1 MRNSPR
7 LCMSVAA
14 LALLFPLAL
23 SLPGKPAYAAD
34 NQVTFIFGGD
44 VEWSLNARP
53 PTVRY
58 RIADPTPFG
67 QIVYGRRDVRDQ
79 VTGDWPPI
87 PYIDQGESGAYLKS
101 LGLKGPSDNSKAESL
116 SYPLLEQE
124 EYTKDY
130 STDDALLTHPLQ
142 RLAPIFHGADLVLVN
157 CEGALSDH
165 GRQVGSNKTPER
177 FAISMRAA
185 GISVVN
191 IANNHTFDAEER
203 GFLDTLRALS
213 MAGIGHVGGGMDLAD
228 ARKPVI
234 VERNGIKIGILGY
247 TQFNN
252 FGESVFAAEGR
263 PGIVPMDPFLMKE
276 DIRKLRPQV
285 DYVMIAIHWATSRSA
300 EVSSENRAFAHGLID
315 AGADVILGHHPPH
328 PKGIEVYKGKVILY
342 APSNVLRG
350 HNGPALDDGY
360 LARFTLGPKSV
371 EKVEVLPIIGKGQP
385 EGHTGPYDSKLF
397 QPALMQGADAHRLLE
412 NLRSRSAALDT
423 TMAIDGEKGV
433 IAVSQTSK

>member
-1 MRNSPR
+1 MRSS
-7 LCMSVAA
+7 LQYWASVSGAALLLSAA
-14 LALLFPLAL
+14 LA
-23 SLPGKPAYAAD
+23 LPGKPAFAAD

-44 VEWSLNARP
+44 VEWALNARP

-58 RIADPTPFG
+58 RIADPTAYG
-67 QIVYGRRDVRDQ
+67 KVVYGRRDVRDQ

-87 PYIDQGESGAYLKS
+87 PYVDQGQSGAYLKS
-101 LGLKGPSDNSKAESL
+101 LGLKGPSDASTAESL
-116 SYPLLEQE
+116 SYPLLERE

-130 STDDALLTHPLQ
+130 STDDALLNHPLQ
-142 RLAPIFHGADLVLVN
+142 RLAPIFHGADLVMVN

-165 GRQVGSNKTPER
+165 GRQVGLNKTPER
-177 FAISMRAA
+177 FAIAMRDA
-185 GISVVN
+185 GIGVVN
-191 IANNHTFDAEER
+191 LANNHTFDAEER
-203 GFLDTLRALS
+203 GFLDTLRVLS
-213 MAGIGHVGGGMDLAD
+213 LAGIGHVGGGMDLAD

-234 VERNGIKIGILGY
+234 VARNGIKIGILGY

-252 FGESVFAAEGR
+252 FGESVFAADGR
-263 PGIVPMDPFLMKE
+263 PGIVPMDPFLIKE
-276 DIRKLRPQV
+276 DIGKLRPQV
-285 DYVMIAIHWATSRSA
+285 DYVMVAIHWATSRSA
-300 EVSSENRAFAHGLID
+300 EVSPLNRAFAHELID

-328 PKGIEVYKGKVILY
+328 PKGIEVYHGKVILY

-371 EKVEVLPIIGKGQP
+371 EKIEVLPIVGKGQP

-397 QPALMQGADAHRLLE
+397 QPTLMQGAEARRLLE
-412 NLRSRSAALDT
+412 DLRNRSAALDT

-433 IAVSQTSK
+433 ITVSPTSK

>member
-1 MRNSPR
+1 MVS
-7 LCMSVAA
+7 SVAIA
-14 LALLFPLAL
+14 ASLTLG
-23 SLPGKPAYAAD
+23 LPGKSAFAAD
-34 NQVTFIFGGD
+34 NQVVFIFGGD

-58 RIADPTPFG
+58 RVADPTPYG
-67 QIVYGRRDVRDQ
+67 KIVYGRRDVRDQ

-87 PYIDQGESGAYLKS
+87 PYNDQSESGAYLKS
-101 LGLKGPSDNSKAESL
+101 LGLKGPNDSSTGESL
-116 SYPLLEQE
+116 SYPLLQQE

-130 STDDALLTHPLQ
+130 STDDALLNRPLQ
-142 RLAPIFHGADLVLVN
+142 RLAPIFHAADLVMVN

-177 FAISMRAA
+177 FATSMRSA
-185 GISVVN
+185 GIGLVN
-191 IANNHTFDAEER
+191 LANNHTFDAEER

-213 MAGIGHVGGGMDLAD
+213 LAGIGHVGGGMDLAD
-228 ARKPVI
+228 ARKPAI
-234 VERNGIKIGILGY
+234 VERNGIKMGFLGY

-252 FGESVFAAEGR
+252 MGESAFAADGR

-285 DYVMIAIHWATSRSA
+285 DYVLVAIHWATSRSA
-300 EVSSENRAFAHGLID
+300 EVSPDNRAFAHDLID

-328 PKGIEVYKGKVILY
+328 PKGIEVYHGKVIVY

-350 HNGPALDDGY
+350 HNGPNLDDGY

-397 QPALMQGADAHRLLE
+397 QPALMQGANARQLLD
-412 NLRSRSAALDT
+412 NLRARSATLDT
-423 TMAIDGEKGV
+423 AMAIDGEKGV
-433 IAVSQTSK
+433 ITVSQTAK

>member
-1 MRNSPR
+1 MRCSPR
-7 LCMSVAA
+7 FLASISSVAILSS
-14 LALLFPLAL
+14 LALGLLEN
-23 SLPGKPAYAAD
+23 PAFAAD
-34 NQVTFIFGGD
+34 NVVFDFGGD

-58 RIADPTPFG
+58 RVSDPGPYG
-67 QIVYGRRDVRDQ
+67 KIVYGRRDVRDQ

-101 LGLKGPSDNSKAESL
+101 LGLKGPNDTATGESL
-116 SYPLLEQE
+116 SYPLLEHE
-124 EYTKDY
+124 EYNKDY
-130 STDDALLTHPLQ
+130 STDDALLNYPLQ
-142 RLAPIFHGADLVLVN
+142 RLAPIFRGADLAMVN

-165 GRQVGSNKTPER
+165 GRQVGLNRTPER
-177 FAISMRAA
+177 FAISMRNA
-185 GISVVN
+185 GIGLVN

-213 MAGIGHVGGGMDLAD
+213 LAGIAHVGGGTDLSD
-228 ARKPVI
+228 ARRPVI
-234 VERNGIKIGILGY
+234 VERNGIKLGFLGY

-252 FGESVFAAEGR
+252 IGESVFAADGR

-276 DIRKLRPQV
+276 DIRKPRPQV
-285 DYVMIAIHWATSRSA
+285 DYVMVAIHWATSRSA
-300 EVSSENRAFAHGLID
+300 DVSPENRAFAHGLID

-328 PKGIEVYKGKVILY
+328 PKGIEIYKGKVILY

-397 QPALMQGADAHRLLE
+397 QPALMQEADAHRLLE

-433 IAVSQTSK
+433 ITMPQTSK

>member
-1 MRNSPR
+1 MRSS
-7 LCMSVAA
+7 LQSWASVSAAALLLSAA
-14 LALLFPLAL
+14 LAL
-23 SLPGKPAYAAD
+23 SGKPAFAAD

-44 VEWSLNARP
+44 VEWALNARP

-58 RIADPTPFG
+58 RVADPTAYG
-67 QIVYGRRDVRDQ
+67 KVVYGRRDVRDQ

-87 PYIDQGESGAYLKS
+87 PYVDQGQSGAYLKS
-101 LGLKGPSDNSKAESL
+101 LGLKGPSDASTAESL
-116 SYPLLEQE
+116 SYPLLEHE

-130 STDDALLTHPLQ
+130 STDDALLNHPLQ
-142 RLAPIFHGADLVLVN
+142 RLAPIFHGADLVMVN

-165 GRQVGSNKTPER
+165 GRQVGLNKTPER
-177 FAISMRAA
+177 FAIAMRDA
-185 GISVVN
+185 GIGVVN
-191 IANNHTFDAEER
+191 LANNHTFDAEER

-213 MAGIGHVGGGMDLAD
+213 LAGIGHVGGGMDLAD

-234 VERNGIKIGILGY
+234 VERNSIKIGILGY

-252 FGESVFAAEGR
+252 FGESVFAADGR
-263 PGIVPMDPFLMKE
+263 PGIVPMDPFLIKE
-276 DIRKLRPQV
+276 DIGQLRPQV
-285 DYVMIAIHWATSRSA
+285 DYAMVAIHWATSRSA
-300 EVSSENRAFAHGLID
+300 EVSPPNRAFAHELID

-328 PKGIEVYKGKVILY
+328 PKGIEVYHGKVILY

-350 HNGPALDDGY
+350 HNGPNLDDGY

-371 EKVEVLPIIGKGQP
+371 DKVEVLPIVGKGQP

-397 QPALMQGADAHRLLE
+397 QPALMQGADARRLLE
-412 NLRSRSAALDT
+412 DLRNQSAALDT

-433 IAVSQTSK
+433 VTVSP

>member
-1 MRNSPR
+1 MRYSPR
-7 LCMSVAA
+7 FWASISSVAILSFLA
-14 LALLFPLAL
+14 LALPEKAAF
-23 SLPGKPAYAAD
+23 AAD
-34 NQVTFIFGGD
+34 NQIVFMFGGD

-58 RIADPTPFG
+58 PVADPTPYG
-67 QIVYGRRDVRDQ
+67 KIVYGRRDVRDQ

-101 LGLKGPSDNSKAESL
+101 LGLKGPNDPSTGESL
-116 SYPLLEQE
+116 SYPLLDHE
-124 EYTKDY
+124 EYAKDY
-130 STDDALLTHPLQ
+130 SNDDALLNYPLQ
-142 RLAPIFHGADLVLVN
+142 RLAPIFHGADLVMVN

-165 GRQVGSNKTPER
+165 GRQVGLNRTPER
-177 FAISMRAA
+177 FAISMRDA
-185 GISVVN
+185 GIGLVN
-191 IANNHTFDAEER
+191 LANNHTFDAEER
-203 GFLDTLRALS
+203 GFVDTLRALS
-213 MAGIGHVGGGMDLAD
+213 LAGIAHVGGGTDLSD

-234 VERNGIKIGILGY
+234 VERNGIKLGFLGY

-252 FGESVFAAEGR
+252 IGESAFAADGR

-285 DYVMIAIHWATSRSA
+285 DYVLVAIHWATSRSA
-300 EVSSENRAFAHGLID
+300 EVSPQNRAFAHALID

-328 PKGIEVYKGKVILY
+328 PKGIEVYRGKVIIY
-342 APSNVLRG
+342 APSNLLRG
-350 HNGPALDDGY
+350 HNGPNLDDGY

-397 QPALMQGADAHRLLE
+397 QPALMQAANARQLLE
-412 NLRSRSAALDT
+412 NLRSRSASLDT
-423 TMAIDGEKGV
+423 AMAIDGEKG
-433 IAVSQTSK
+433 IITVSSK

>member
-1 MRNSPR
+1 MRSS
-7 LCMSVAA
+7 LQYWASVSGAALLLSAA
-14 LALLFPLAL
+14 LA
-23 SLPGKPAYAAD
+23 LPGKPAFAAD

-44 VEWSLNARP
+44 VEWALNARP

-58 RIADPTPFG
+58 RIADPTAYG
-67 QIVYGRRDVRDQ
+67 KVVYGRRDVRDQ

-87 PYIDQGESGAYLKS
+87 PYVDQGQSGAYLKS
-101 LGLKGPSDNSKAESL
+101 LGLKGPSDASTAESL
-116 SYPLLEQE
+116 SYPLLERE

-130 STDDALLTHPLQ
+130 STDDALLNHPLQ
-142 RLAPIFHGADLVLVN
+142 RLAPIFHGADLVMVN

-165 GRQVGSNKTPER
+165 GRQVGLNKTPER
-177 FAISMRAA
+177 FAIAMRDA
-185 GISVVN
+185 GIGVVN
-191 IANNHTFDAEER
+191 LANNHTFDAEER
-203 GFLDTLRALS
+203 GFLDTLRVLS
-213 MAGIGHVGGGMDLAD
+213 LAGIGHVGGGMDLAD

-252 FGESVFAAEGR
+252 FGESVFAADGR
-263 PGIVPMDPFLMKE
+263 PGIVPMDPFLIKE
-276 DIRKLRPQV
+276 DIGKLRPQV
-285 DYVMIAIHWATSRSA
+285 DYVMVAIHWATSRSA
-300 EVSSENRAFAHGLID
+300 EVSPLNRAFAHELID

-328 PKGIEVYKGKVILY
+328 PKGIEVYHGKVILY

-371 EKVEVLPIIGKGQP
+371 EKIEVLPIVGKGQP

-397 QPALMQGADAHRLLE
+397 QPTLMQGAEARRLLE
-412 NLRSRSAALDT
+412 DLRNRSAALDT

-433 IAVSQTSK
+433 ITVSPTSK

>member
-1 MRNSPR
+1 MRSSPQSWA
-7 LCMSVAA
+7 SVSAAALLLSAA
-14 LALLFPLAL
+14 LA
-23 SLPGKPAYAAD
+23 LPGKPAFAAD

-44 VEWSLNARP
+44 VEWALNARP

-58 RIADPTPFG
+58 RIADPTPYG
-67 QIVYGRRDVRDQ
+67 KVVYGRRDVRDQ

-87 PYIDQGESGAYLKS
+87 PYVDQGQSGAYLKS
-101 LGLKGPSDNSKAESL
+101 LGLKGPSDASTAESL
-116 SYPLLEQE
+116 SYPLLEHE

-130 STDDALLTHPLQ
+130 STDDALLNHPLQ
-142 RLAPIFHGADLVLVN
+142 RLAPIFHGADLVMVN

-165 GRQVGSNKTPER
+165 GRQVGLNKTPER
-177 FAISMRAA
+177 FAIAMRDA
-185 GISVVN
+185 GIGVVN
-191 IANNHTFDAEER
+191 LANNHTFDAEER

-213 MAGIGHVGGGMDLAD
+213 LAGIGHVGGGMDLAD

-252 FGESVFAAEGR
+252 FGESVFAADGR
-263 PGIVPMDPFLMKE
+263 PGIVPMDPFLIKD
-276 DIRKLRPQV
+276 DIGKLRPQV
-285 DYVMIAIHWATSRSA
+285 DYVMVAIHWATSRSA
-300 EVSSENRAFAHGLID
+300 EVSPLNRAFAHELID

-328 PKGIEVYKGKVILY
+328 PKGIEVYHGKVILY

-371 EKVEVLPIIGKGQP
+371 EKIEVLPIVGKGQP

-397 QPALMQGADAHRLLE
+397 QPTLMQGADARRLLE
-412 NLRSRSAALDT
+412 DLRTRSAALDT

-433 IAVSQTSK
+433 IAVSQTNK

>member
-1 MRNSPR
+1 MRSS
-7 LCMSVAA
+7 LQSWASVSGAALLLSAA
-14 LALLFPLAL
+14 LA
-23 SLPGKPAYAAD
+23 LPGKPAFAAD

-44 VEWSLNARP
+44 VEWALNARP

-58 RIADPTPFG
+58 RIADPTAYG
-67 QIVYGRRDVRDQ
+67 KVVYGRRDVRDQ

-87 PYIDQGESGAYLKS
+87 PYVDQGQSGAYLKS
-101 LGLKGPSDNSKAESL
+101 LGLKGPSDASTAESL
-116 SYPLLEQE
+116 SYPLLERE

-130 STDDALLTHPLQ
+130 STDDALLNHPLQ
-142 RLAPIFHGADLVLVN
+142 RLAPIFHGADLVMVN

-165 GRQVGSNKTPER
+165 GRQVGLNKTPER
-177 FAISMRAA
+177 FAIAMRDA
-185 GISVVN
+185 GIGVVN
-191 IANNHTFDAEER
+191 LANNHTFDAEER
-203 GFLDTLRALS
+203 GFLDTLRVLS
-213 MAGIGHVGGGMDLAD
+213 LAGIGHVGGGMDLAD

-234 VERNGIKIGILGY
+234 VARNGIKIGILGY

-252 FGESVFAAEGR
+252 FGESVFAADGR
-263 PGIVPMDPFLMKE
+263 PGIVPMDPFLIKE
-276 DIRKLRPQV
+276 DIGKLRPQV
-285 DYVMIAIHWATSRSA
+285 DYVMVAIHWATSRSA
-300 EVSSENRAFAHGLID
+300 EVSPQNRAFAHELID

-328 PKGIEVYKGKVILY
+328 PKGIEVYHGKVILY

-371 EKVEVLPIIGKGQP
+371 EKIEVLPIVGKGQP

-397 QPALMQGADAHRLLE
+397 QPTLMQGTEARRLLE
-412 NLRSRSAALDT
+412 DLRNRSAALDT

-433 IAVSQTSK
+433 ITVSPTSK

>member
-7 LCMSVAA
+7 FWALISSAAILFSLA
-14 LALLFPLAL
+14 LAL
-23 SLPGKPAYAAD
+23 PGKSAFAAD
-34 NQVTFIFGGD
+34 NQVVFIFGGD

-58 RIADPTPFG
+58 RVADPTPYG
-67 QIVYGRRDVRDQ
+67 KIIYGRRDVRDQ

-87 PYIDQGESGAYLKS
+87 PYNDQGESGAYLKS
-101 LGLKGPSDNSKAESL
+101 LGLKGPNDASRGESL

-130 STDDALLTHPLQ
+130 STDDALLNRPLQ
-142 RLAPIFHGADLVLVN
+142 RLAPIFHGADLVMVN
-157 CEGALSDH
+157 CEGALSDR

-177 FAISMRAA
+177 FAISMRSA
-185 GISVVN
+185 GIGLVN
-191 IANNHTFDAEER
+191 LANNHTFDAEER

-213 MAGIGHVGGGMDLAD
+213 LAGIAHVGGGMDLAD

-234 VERNGIKIGILGY
+234 VERKGIKLGFLGY

-252 FGESVFAAEGR
+252 MGESAFAADGR
-263 PGIVPMDPFLMKE
+263 PGIVPMDPFLIKE

-285 DYVMIAIHWATSRSA
+285 DYVMVAIHWATSRSA
-300 EVSSENRAFAHGLID
+300 EVSPDNRAFAHDLID

-328 PKGIEVYKGKVILY
+328 PKGIEVYQGKVILY

-350 HNGPALDDGY
+350 HNGPNLDDGY

-371 EKVEVLPIIGKGQP
+371 DKIEVLPIVGKGQP
-385 EGHTGPYDSKLF
+385 EGHAGPYDSKLF
-397 QPALMQGADAHRLLE
+397 QPALMQGANAHQLLE

-423 TMAIDGEKGV
+423 AMAIDGEKGV
-433 IAVSQTSK
+433 ITVPSK

>member
-1 MRNSPR
+1 MRNSRR
-7 LCMSVAA
+7 LCLSVAT
-14 LALLFPLAL
+14 LAVLFPLAL
-23 SLPGKPAYAAD
+23 SLSGSPAYAAD
-34 NQVTFIFGGD
+34 DQVTFIFGGD

-58 RIADPTPFG
+58 RVADPTPYG

-87 PYIDQGESGAYLKS
+87 PYIDQGESGAYLRS
-101 LGLKGPSDNSKAESL
+101 LGLKGPSDASKAESL

-130 STDDALLTHPLQ
+130 STDDTLLNRPLQ
-142 RLAPIFHGADLVLVN
+142 RLAPIFHGADLVMVN

-213 MAGIGHVGGGMDLAD
+213 LAGIGHVGGGMDLAD

-234 VERNGIKIGILGY
+234 VERNSIKIGILGY

-263 PGIVPMDPFLMKE
+263 PGIVPMDPFLIKE

-285 DYVMIAIHWATSRSA
+285 DYVMVAIHWATSRSA
-300 EVSSENRAFAHGLID
+300 EVSPPNRAFAHELID

-328 PKGIEVYKGKVILY
+328 PKGIEVYHGKVILY

-360 LARFTLGPKSV
+360 LARFTLGPKAV
-371 EKVEVLPIIGKGQP
+371 EKIEVLPIIGKGQP
-385 EGHTGPYDSKLF
+385 QGHTGPYDSKLF
-397 QPALMQGADAHRLLE
+397 QPALMQGANAQKLLE
-412 NLRSRSAALDT
+412 DLRNRSAALDT
-423 TMAIDGEKGV
+423 AMTIDGEKGV
-433 IAVSQTSK
+433 ITVSQASK